1 MKPSETKFLRFVSFT
16 LIALYALILIGG
28 LVRATGSGMGCPDWP
43 KCFGKLVPPTSV
55 EQLPD
60 NYLEQYVA
68 KRKVKNERI
77 ANFMA
82 SIGFPEVHDKIV
94 AEAAVYKG
102 EEFNAVKT
110 WIEYINRLAGAL
122 IGLFVFLAFVFSFS
136 IRKQYPGV
144 VAASGLALLLTF
156 IQAFLGSIVV
166 STNLIPATITMHMLF
181 SLLMVGALVY
191 CIVKV
196 RANQFVGAFN
206 HWDLNKV
213 VWFNL
218 IIGLT
223 QIVLGTQV
231 RENVD
236 VLKANPVETY
246 TIMERLL
253 VMSHD
258 LELHRLLSFGV
269 VIATIVLFM
278 KLSAV
283 QSHSIVKF
291 AVNLSV
297 VIVGL
302 SMLTGII
309 LYSYDIPAFA
319 QPIHLTLGTLLT
331 GAHLLILM
339 VIWHSPKAV
348 PATIS

>member
-77 ANFMA
+77 ANF
-82 SIGFPEVHDKIV
+82 
-94 AEAAVYKG
+94 
-102 EEFNAVKT
+102 
-110 WIEYINRLAGAL
+110 
-122 IGLFVFLAFVFSFS
+122 
-136 IRKQYPGV
+136 
-144 VAASGLALLLTF
+144 

-166 STNLIPATITMHMLF
+166 STNLIPATITIHMLF

-253 VMSHD
+253 AMSHD

-283 QSHSIVKF
+283 ESHSIVKF

-348 PATIS
+348 PANIS

>member
-1 MKPSETKFLRFVSFT
+1 M
-16 LIALYALILIGG
+16 
-28 LVRATGSGMGCPDWP
+28 
-43 KCFGKLVPPTSV
+43 
-55 EQLPD
+55 
-60 NYLEQYVA
+60 
-68 KRKVKNERI
+68 
-77 ANFMA
+77 
-82 SIGFPEVHDKIV
+82 
-94 AEAAVYKG
+94 
-102 EEFNAVKT
+102 
-110 WIEYINRLAGAL
+110 
-122 IGLFVFLAFVFSFS
+122 
-136 IRKQYPGV
+136 
-144 VAASGLALLLTF
+144 LTF

-196 RANQFVGAFN
+196 RATQFAGAFS

-246 TIMERLL
+246 TITERLL

-269 VIATIVLFM
+269 VISTIVLFM
-278 KLSAV
+278 KVSAV
-283 QSHSIVKF
+283 QTHSIVKF

-319 QPIHLTLGTLLT
+319 QPIHLTLGTLLS

-339 VIWHSPKAV
+339 VIWHSPKVAPV
-348 PATIS
+348 TVS